1 MQAAKTVQFRRKTVE
16 IVVQSLICI
25 AIAAVFVGAIQL
37 LAICAW
43 RRDPAFLRLL
53 ESPKFRMVKFLA
65 VLALGAAVAISQSHR
80 SVNLGRNFDALVDVI
95 RGMLPRFL
103 GSS

>member
-1 MQAAKTVQFRRKTVE
+1 MCCSLSPTQKMET
-16 IVVQSLICI
+16 VVQILLCI
-25 AIAAVFVGAIQL
+25 AIAAGLVGAIQL
-37 LAICAW
+37 LAICCW
-43 RRDPAFLRLL
+43 RRDPAFMRLF
-53 ESPKFRMVKFLA
+53 ESPKFRMAKFLA

-80 SVNLGRNFDALVDVI
+80 NMNLGRNFDALVDVI